1 MSVSYAPIGIARA
14 RSVPGFQIDETTATV
29 GHGDEDFA
37 RACAELKAWRHVQ
50 LGWLEVFPPAA
61 SIDPGTT
68 VALLARH
75 FSFWSLNALRVVY
88 GLEESTGAYSSLGFA
103 YGTLADHVERGE
115 ELFEVRL
122 DRLTG
127 AVTYRIRA
135 ASQPRVLLA
144 RIGQP
149 AARALQARFRQASCD
164 SLRAAIASS

>member
-1 MSVSYAPIGIARA
+1 MSLSYAPIGIARA
-14 RSVPGFQIDETTATV
+14 RSVPGFQIDETTATI
-29 GHGDEDFA
+29 GHGYQDFA
-37 RACAELKAWRHVQ
+37 RACDELKTWRHVR
-50 LGWLEVFPPAA
+50 LGWVELFPQTA
-61 SIDPGTT
+61 SIDTGTT

-75 FSFWSLNALRVVY
+75 FGFWSLNAMRVVY
-88 GLEESTGAYSSLGFA
+88 GLEESTGASSSIGPA

-127 AVTYRIRA
+127 DVTYRIRA

-144 RIGQP
+144 RIGRP

-164 SLRAAIASS
+164 SLRAAITSS

>member
-1 MSVSYAPIGIARA
+1 MSLSYAPIGIARA

-29 GHGDEDFA
+29 GHGDHDFR
-37 RACAELKAWRHVQ
+37 RACDELKTWRHVQ
-50 LGWLEVFPPAA
+50 LGWVELFPQAA
-61 SIDPGTT
+61 PIDTGTT

-75 FSFWSLNALRVVY
+75 FGFWSLNALRVVY
-88 GLEESTGAYSSLGFA
+88 GLEESTGAYSSVGFA

-127 AVTYRIRA
+127 DVTYRIRA
-135 ASQPRVLLA
+135 ASQPHALLA
-144 RIGQP
+144 RIGRP